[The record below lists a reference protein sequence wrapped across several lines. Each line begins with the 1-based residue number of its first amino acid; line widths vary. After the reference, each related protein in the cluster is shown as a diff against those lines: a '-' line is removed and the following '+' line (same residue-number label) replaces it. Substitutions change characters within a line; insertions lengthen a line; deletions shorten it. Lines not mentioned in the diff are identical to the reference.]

1 MAKKTNQKTTM
12 EEQVAELARIL
23 TDDPSMEQK
32 ICKTIEYHLKKGIDD
47 ETYLHILS
55 SLNIL
60 IGAKARR
67 LVVDSC
73 KANRSEFFQ
82 DIKKQVEVKGV
93 DKVLPFLQYLTA
105 LYGPEMEKA
114 YGIYGEESDDWTSA
128 GVTALR
134 EGRREKTWL
143 IELELTKNNGEKVYL
158 RMPPWSTL
166 TLVRRFLREIG
177 MVPKEVIS
185 EEAIKRFNEE
195 TRAFQEK
202 FLGIKTARTE

>member
-1 MAKKTNQKTTM
+1 MAEKTKQKTTM
-12 EEQVAELARIL
+12 EGEVAELARIL
-23 TDDPSMEQK
+23 TDNPSMEQK

-47 ETYLHILS
+47 ETYLHIRS

-60 IGAKARR
+60 VGAKAAR

-73 KANRSEFFQ
+73 KANSSEFFQ

-105 LYGPEMEKA
+105 LYGSEMRKA
-114 YGIYGEESDDWTSA
+114 YNIFGEESDDWTSA

-134 EGRREKTWL
+134 KEGREKTWL
-143 IELELTKNNGEKVYL
+143 IELDLIKNNGEKVYL
-158 RMPPWSTL
+158 RMPPWSAFI
-166 TLVRRFLREIG
+166 LVRRFLKEIG

-195 TRAFQEK
+195 TKTFQEK
-202 FLGIKTARTE
+202 FLGNSSGKS